1 MDQRAAL
8 LWYHDHV
15 MGVTRLTVY
24 AGLAGLWIIRDQ
36 RERELGLPEGPP
48 FEVPLLVQDRNFGQA
63 PGGRLTS
70 ELVHKT
76 DPGTMEAFA
85 PFTVVNGKVW
95 PVHDVQPATGS
106 AKAADPGQLLPYPDV
121 MRFRAVAGH
130 PARRSRPGRLATDI
144 TTPTQADLSGAV
156 RRAVALAEQEL
167 DGRPNMVTLRELAVA
182 ADGDPQAPV
191 ITVVGQHGQTL
202 ARLRTAAVHF
212 EDAATF
218 FPVLGRW
225 EVWQLINLT
234 GDTHPIHVHLE
245 RFHVLAR
252 RPITVTVPGNGI
264 GDRDTT
270 ATVRLARDPGDEL
283 DHVIDANERGLKDTV
298 RVNPHEIVELAI
310 RFQAYSGRYMYHC
323 HILEHED
330 RDMMRPIVIMPAQ
343 LMPFMS

>member
-1 MDQRAAL
+1 
-8 LWYHDHV
+8 
-15 MGVTRLTVY
+15 
-24 AGLAGLWIIRDQ
+24 
-36 RERELGLPEGPP
+36 
-48 FEVPLLVQDRNFGQA
+48 
-63 PGGRLTS
+63 
-70 ELVHKT
+70 
-76 DPGTMEAFA
+76 
-85 PFTVVNGKVW
+85 
-95 PVHDVQPATGS
+95 
-106 AKAADPGQLLPYPDV
+106 
-121 MRFRAVAGH
+121 
-130 PARRSRPGRLATDI
+130 
-144 TTPTQADLSGAV
+144 
-156 RRAVALAEQEL
+156 
-167 DGRPNMVTLRELAVA
+167 MVTLRELAVA

-218 FPVLGRW
+218 FAVLGRW

-234 GDTHPIHVHLE
+234 GDTHPIHIHLE
-245 RFHVLAR
+245 PFHVLAR

-283 DHVIDANERGLKDTV
+283 GHVIDANERGLKDTV